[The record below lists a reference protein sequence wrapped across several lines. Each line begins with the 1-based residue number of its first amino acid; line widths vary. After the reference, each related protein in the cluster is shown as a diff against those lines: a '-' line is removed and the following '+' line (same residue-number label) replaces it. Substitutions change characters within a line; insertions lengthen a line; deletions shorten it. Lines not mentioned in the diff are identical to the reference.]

1 VLTSTIANRRS
12 FLLGATAKGDLEK
25 LREVYKKRQP
35 VDFLAEITG
44 QVTSDKSFSSFQVF
58 SQHNIPINLA
68 IV

>member
-1 VLTSTIANRRS
+1 M
-12 FLLGATAKGDLEK
+12 EK